1 MKYRIL
7 IIATLLLSLFVQHAE
22 ARYISRTL
30 RYANDSTIVSNDT
43 ILSTNVAPANND
55 SVALVTDS
63 LNSVASLD
71 TLSVATLDTLSV
83 VSDSLSVATDSLS
96 VATDSLTVAN
106 DSLSSVADSI
116 ANPFLVD
123 GIAPKREYK
132 HFKVTPRSDKE
143 YNNLV
148 TYYKNQIKSGY
159 VEELPKAYL
168 AWKEAFNSR
177 ENRCLDLYFDGVA
190 IIMACVINDTING
203 NYDNLKLR
211 REEIEEI
218 YDLAVE
224 NVDALNSQIDF
235 SSGTDSI
242 TVAEL
247 RSQQITYYDHLWSMD
262 SVFHS
267 THHNKNYSDDATRT
281 HWANEHVHDS
291 LEVYKQYPW
300 YKDLVYSNSKNISVI
315 HLLEFAEICHM
326 KTVYDIRK
334 HDLSETGKPLQKY
347 VKEILEADKAKCEER
362 IDKFIDAETD
372 PQLFNNYNVYRDAIT
387 VAFTEALSA
396 FIGDDLGKLEEYY
409 KNMLAESG
417 RTYENFEKIY
427 KSRLKSN
434 KESEL
439 YLEACRQVYQKNKTY
454 DLALEIINCYKA
466 QNKYGQTKKYYTDVF
481 EFEEFKQLSD
491 LEKANRYIDYGTT
504 LKKAGRFTDAYK
516 GYCLAKELLPEYPE
530 SYFAIGVLL
539 YEYNNKLKDPFK
551 DRFRFCVAVDF
562 IEISLNKIRKLQENT
577 ELVTK
582 LNEDILVKTI
592 NDCKKNFPS
601 KEDVHMIGKGKE
613 KELELFGT
621 KFKSKLR
628 SE

>member
-43 ILSTNVAPANND
+43 ILSTNVAPAKND

-63 LNSVASLD
+63 LNSVALLD
-71 TLSVATLDTLSV
+71 TLSVATIDSLSV
-83 VSDSLSVATDSLS
+83 VSDSLSVP
-96 VATDSLTVAN
+96 TDSLTVAN
-106 DSLSSVADSI
+106 DSLSSVPDSI

-123 GIAPKREYK
+123 GKAPKREYK
-132 HFKVTPRSDKE
+132 HFKVTPRSDKD

-148 TYYKNQIKSGY
+148 SYYKNQIKSGY
-159 VEELPKAYL
+159 VEEFPKAYL

-177 ENRCLDLYFDGVA
+177 ENRSLDLYFDGVA

-247 RSQQITYYDHLWSMD
+247 RSQQITYYNHLWSMD

-267 THHNKNYSDDATRT
+267 KHHNKNYSENATREY
-281 HWANEHVHDS
+281 WANAHVHDS

-315 HLLEFAEICHM
+315 HLLEFAVICHM

-334 HDLSETGKPLQKY
+334 HDLSETGKSLQKY
-347 VKEILEADKAKCEER
+347 VKEILEADKTKCEER

-372 PQLFNNYNVYRDAIT
+372 PKLSNNYDVYKDSIT

-396 FIGDDLGKLEEYY
+396 FIDDLDKLEEFYE
-409 KNMLAESG
+409 KMLAES
-417 RTYENFEKIY
+417 RTYENYEKIY
-427 KSRLKSN
+427 KSALKRKKKS
-434 KESEL
+434 KL

-454 DLALEIINCYKA
+454 DLALEIINRYKA

-504 LKKAGRFTDAYK
+504 LKKAGRYTDAYK

-539 YEYNNKLKDPFK
+539 YEYNNKIKDPFK

-582 LNEDILVKTI
+582 LNEDDLIKII

-601 KEDVHMIGKGKE
+601 EVDVHMGGKGQE
-613 KELELFGT
+613 KELKLFGT
-621 KFKSKLR
+621 KFKSILR